1 MPGVA
6 GRQVLAAEDMAQVA
20 PAGGAGDLSPYA
32 VRVRRVFDPSLYLLV
47 EAWPAAA
54 GMEFIG

>member
-20 PAGGAGDLSPYA
+20 PAGGAGDLGPPA
-32 VRVRRVFDPSLYLLV
+32 VRIGRVFNPPLNLLV
-47 EAWPAAA
+47 EARPAAA
-54 GMEFIG
+54 GIEFIG